1 MFQPL
6 MIPQGTESK
15 RFDTDFYVEGFATT
29 FDKPYV
35 MYEYGGI
42 KYCEVIDRNAL
53 VGADLSDV
61 IMQFDHSG
69 MVFARNKMAKN
80 KPPSLLLEPQDG
92 GLFIAAN
99 LSLTEEAKRLYASI
113 DAGLICK
120 MSWAFTVSED
130 AYNKDTHTRTILKIK
145 KVYDVS
151 AVSYPANGDTDIS
164 ARSYFDGVIER
175 EQQERLERRKQILK
189 IKLMV
194 RGIWQGFQNMSGWLE
209 SRVRAMMREIV
220 AAVEDEM
227 QIASPSKV
235 FAGIGAYM
243 AQGLGEGFGREMRGV
258 EKSIRKATD
267 NAVPDNDDP
276 RPRKGGR
283 PETRFEVVQN
293 IYANETS
300 YAQQQREAARQ
311 FRMIAREVMT

>member
-6 MIPQGTESK
+6 MIPQGTENK

-35 MYEYGGI
+35 MYEYDGI

-53 VGADLSDV
+53 VSADLSDV

-189 IKLMV
+189 IKLM
-194 RGIWQGFQNMSGWLE
+194 M
-209 SRVRAMMREIV
+209 
-220 AAVEDEM
+220 
-227 QIASPSKV
+227 
-235 FAGIGAYM
+235 
-243 AQGLGEGFGREMRGV
+243 
-258 EKSIRKATD
+258 
-267 NAVPDNDDP
+267 
-276 RPRKGGR
+276 
-283 PETRFEVVQN
+283 EV
-293 IYANETS
+293 
-300 YAQQQREAARQ
+300 
-311 FRMIAREVMT
+311 